1 MLRMTIALVGAML
14 ALAAAAEGE
23 FAFSYRFRIDPGADT
38 QPVAFGLK
46 HLAHPCLAEAPFE
59 FAVKDKAD
67 VVGGKQRNMAVE
79 VECATGGWHHVA
91 FAYSASRGWC
101 RFWFDGKQQQEDRL
115 EASCELDV
123 AALLAQKPPKGF
135 PGEVTAIRTFK
146 TVPTEEQLFAGR
158 IPEAERRAAKAA
170 FEAAAAQDGVQ
181 PAFAAWCRA
190 KAAEAA
196 AFGDEGDLG
205 AWHRLETLRRRLP
218 KLLPLARTAADAT
231 VLPFVINRYAPI
243 KHVPFA
249 VPEDAR
255 PFAGLSIRAARD
267 EWDCESF
274 MIHPFADAKGFF
286 MEPSDLKGPDGATI
300 PGALIDIRVVTC
312 WYQCRGA
319 WNTWFGAGRD
329 MPALCPELLVHDDA
343 FMRVDTDARRN
354 LLRTINS
361 DGIDYVDVSERLH
374 EDVARPFRLNLERVE
389 DAKTFQPLDLR
400 EGVMRQFWLTLKV
413 PDGQRPGRY
422 TGSIALTVGG
432 RPAGRLPLTVVVHPF
447 RLPWPAPHYDIDK
460 KMIHAWY
467 HHCAIKNKLADSFAV
482 GGITPGM
489 GFDQAVRRTDAE
501 YRNFVEHGAGNIFC
515 DTYGGRTNEWDLAD
529 AEAVLLKRNG
539 AVLDPL
545 LGNVSIP
552 TGFADMGANPP
563 RGVTDFSVEAN
574 FDAWSREMAAYSN
587 GWRLAAQKLKETYGH
602 TRVVCYGLDEAG
614 PEVVRRE
621 MPFMATA
628 NRFGG
633 LTYTTQGRPDEAAFI
648 TDYDGCPQSICRE
661 TAHGWHAS
669 GAILTTYAQTH
680 GGPENP
686 DLWRRR
692 KGLFL
697 WFADFDGQNE
707 YVWYEGAHL
716 WNEFVYGPSS
726 IYKNFCMVQPTS
738 DGVID
743 TIQWESAREGIDDMR
758 YATLLKRLCR
768 AARASGDKALVRDG
782 RLFDAWLE
790 TCDYHKADMEDIRAE
805 IVRRIVSLQEALTR
819 AGVDVASFAPPARP
833 RQDLPLPKPQKMSG
847 DGYASRQMYDYACR
861 AWLEEG
867 TEKALFKALDGFLRR
882 RLVKEA
888 AATLAKIEADAGISP
903 GGKAKARLERGF
915 LGLTPTRHNW
925 APSAS
930 ALATARKALDR
941 AVLYDRQRAGEGY
954 LVAMSIRLMRALSA
968 AGDHEGAIEVGE
980 RLFESGLK
988 GAIGSRESGMH
999 PNGLA
1004 MMIGEEYFTLGRY
1017 RQAIRWFDPAARA
1030 RSYHALMRKGD
1041 AARRQKDYVTA
1052 MNAYAEAAS
1061 TIDRKRLGDKY
1072 QQVVGLVRQMSEA
1085 IRRNTQQSQKSARSS
1100 LELDDAAE
1108 EISLEE
1114 DE

>member
-1 MLRMTIALVGAML
+1 
-14 ALAAAAEGE
+14 
-23 FAFSYRFRIDPGADT
+23 
-38 QPVAFGLK
+38 
-46 HLAHPCLAEAPFE
+46 
-59 FAVKDKAD
+59 
-67 VVGGKQRNMAVE
+67 
-79 VECATGGWHHVA
+79 
-91 FAYSASRGWC
+91 
-101 RFWFDGKQQQEDRL
+101 
-115 EASCELDV
+115 
-123 AALLAQKPPKGF
+123 
-135 PGEVTAIRTFK
+135 
-146 TVPTEEQLFAGR
+146 
-158 IPEAERRAAKAA
+158 
-170 FEAAAAQDGVQ
+170 
-181 PAFAAWCRA
+181 
-190 KAAEAA
+190 
-196 AFGDEGDLG
+196 
-205 AWHRLETLRRRLP
+205 
-218 KLLPLARTAADAT
+218 
-231 VLPFVINRYAPI
+231 
-243 KHVPFA
+243 
-249 VPEDAR
+249 
-255 PFAGLSIRAARD
+255 
-267 EWDCESF
+267 
-274 MIHPFADAKGFF
+274 
-286 MEPSDLKGPDGATI
+286 
-300 PGALIDIRVVTC
+300 
-312 WYQCRGA
+312 
-319 WNTWFGAGRD
+319 
-329 MPALCPELLVHDDA
+329 
-343 FMRVDTDARRN
+343 
-354 LLRTINS
+354 
-361 DGIDYVDVSERLH
+361 
-374 EDVARPFRLNLERVE
+374 
-389 DAKTFQPLDLR
+389 
-400 EGVMRQFWLTLKV
+400 
-413 PDGQRPGRY
+413 
-422 TGSIALTVGG
+422 
-432 RPAGRLPLTVVVHPF
+432 
-447 RLPWPAPHYDIDK
+447 
-460 KMIHAWY
+460 
-467 HHCAIKNKLADSFAV
+467 
-482 GGITPGM
+482 
-489 GFDQAVRRTDAE
+489 
-501 YRNFVEHGAGNIFC
+501 
-515 DTYGGRTNEWDLAD
+515 
-529 AEAVLLKRNG
+529 
-539 AVLDPL
+539 
-545 LGNVSIP
+545 
-552 TGFADMGANPP
+552 
-563 RGVTDFSVEAN
+563 
-574 FDAWSREMAAYSN
+574 
-587 GWRLAAQKLKETYGH
+587 
-602 TRVVCYGLDEAG
+602 
-614 PEVVRRE
+614 
-621 MPFMATA
+621 MATA

-633 LTYTTQGRPDEAAFI
+633 LTYTTQGRPDEAAFF

-661 TAHGWHAS
+661 TAHSWHAS

-768 AARASGDKALVRDG
+768 AARESGDKALVRDG

-819 AGVDVASFAPPARP
+819 AGVDVASFAPPAQP
-833 RQDLPLPKPQKMSG
+833 RQDLPLPKPKKMSG
-847 DGYASRQMYDYACR
+847 DGYASRNMYDYACR

-888 AATLAKIEADAGISP
+888 AETLARIEADAGISQ

-925 APSAS
+925 TPSAS

-980 RLFESGLK
+980 RLFEGGLK
-988 GAIGSRESGMH
+988 KAIGSRESAMH

-1100 LELDDAAE
+1100 LELDDGAE